1 MAHEETKTAATAAEI
16 RAIVGDVD
24 EATLLSIQNTGASA
38 AEVLEAF
45 MWMNAD
51 EELGSELGHTRVGRA
66 GQVYEILQ
74 TTPDGLQK
82 RVKIWDE
89 FKAA

>member
-1 MAHEETKTAATAAEI
+1 MSHEVGKASAAEI

-24 EATLLSIQNTGASA
+24 EATLLSIQNTGATA
-38 AEVLEAF
+38 AEILEAF

-51 EELGSELGHTRVGRA
+51 EELGSELGHSRVGPV

-74 TTPDGLQK
+74 STEDAEDG
-82 RVKIWDE
+82 
-89 FKAA
+89 